1 MTTLRF
7 LALAAIIATFHA
19 LAPGAVRSASAA
31 PVLVEVRNFT
41 TPTQCTEEDN
51 VSFVMSSPAIQRFRV
66 EALHPPYLDKV
77 RGSRFPPP
85 DFSNCDFDEN
95 TPRTEP
101 GRRFAPRKVRI
112 YDGPDFAIEG
122 NTYETFWRSQSV
134 PVAVG
139 GSVYDEFHLLQ
150 FYVKHPYAGK
160 LRETQVLV
168 LYPPDG
174 YWRAKPLP
182 ATHASSNAYGSSFLI
197 GPITEAGRPVVEIAD
212 IDIDPKGRT
221 IRLRF
226 IAGGE
231 ASVRLI
237 EVSRE
242 RTALDV
248 EFKPGHRP
256 ASVSAAG
263 GMSGFAMLRSMYV
276 AEDNADMSRVEWR
289 DAAGRPHHTSVAD
302 TAVLQARSVRFG
314 RVVPSRHNPDAP
326 DIRFDAFDGP
336 LAPLDPLEPLDPLS
350 QGSAGQ

>member
-7 LALAAIIATFHA
+7 SALAAIIATVHA
-19 LAPGAVRSASAA
+19 FALDAVRSASAA

-51 VSFVMSSPAIQRFRV
+51 VSFVMNSPAIQRFRV
-66 EALHPPYLDKV
+66 EALHPPYLSKV
-77 RGSRFPPP
+77 RGLRFPPA

-95 TPRTEP
+95 TPRTDP
-101 GRRFAPRKVRI
+101 GRRFEPRKVRI

-134 PVAVG
+134 PVAVW

-150 FYVKHPYAGK
+150 FYVKHRQAGE

-182 ATHASSNAYGSSFLI
+182 ATQTGMNSYGSSFLI
-197 GPITEAGRPVVEIAD
+197 GPITEADRPVVEIAD
-212 IDIDPKGRT
+212 IDIDPKERT

-237 EVSRE
+237 EVSRQ

-248 EFKPGHRP
+248 KFRP
-256 ASVSAAG
+256 SYRPSNVFAAG
-263 GMSGFAMLRSMYV
+263 GMPGFAMLRSMYV
-276 AEDNADMSRVEWR
+276 AEDNADISRVEWR
-289 DAAGRPHHTSVAD
+289 DAAGRAHHTSVAD
-302 TAVLQARSVRFG
+302 TAALKARSVRFG

-336 LAPLDPLEPLDPLS
+336 P
-350 QGSAGQ
+350 

>member
-1 MTTLRF
+1 M
-7 LALAAIIATFHA
+7 IATFHA
-19 LAPGAVRSASAA
+19 FTLGAVRSASAA
-31 PVLVEVRNFT
+31 PVIVEVRNFT

-66 EALHPPYLDKV
+66 EALHPPYLSKL
-77 RGSRFPPP
+77 RGSRFPPA

-95 TPRTEP
+95 SPRTDP
-101 GRRFAPRKVRI
+101 GRRFTPRKVRI

-122 NTYETFWRSQSV
+122 NTYETFWRPRSV
-134 PVAVG
+134 PVAVW
-139 GSVYDEFHLLQ
+139 GSVYDDFHLLQ
-150 FYVKHPYAGK
+150 FYVKHPHAGK

-182 ATHASSNAYGSSFLI
+182 ATPASRNSYGSSFLI
-197 GPITEAGRPVVEIAD
+197 GPITEAGRPIVEIAD

-226 IAGGE
+226 VAGGE
-231 ASVRLI
+231 ASVKLI

-248 EFKPGHRP
+248 KFKPGYRH
-256 ASVSAAG
+256 SNVSAAG

-276 AEDNADMSRVEWR
+276 AEDNADVSRVEWR
-289 DAAGRPHHTSVAD
+289 DAAGRAHHASVAD
-302 TAVLQARSVRFG
+302 TAALQARSVRFG
-314 RVVPSRHNPDAP
+314 RVVPSRHNADAP
-326 DIRFDAFDGP
+326 DIRFAGFDDGRP
-336 LAPLDPLEPLDPLS
+336 
-350 QGSAGQ
+350 

>member
-7 LALAAIIATFHA
+7 SALAAIIATFHA
-19 LAPGAVRSASAA
+19 FTLGAVRSASAA
-31 PVLVEVRNFT
+31 PVIVEVRNFT

-66 EALHPPYLDKV
+66 EALHPPYLSKL
-77 RGSRFPPP
+77 RGSRFPPA

-95 TPRTEP
+95 SPRTDP
-101 GRRFAPRKVRI
+101 GRRFTPRKVRI

-122 NTYETFWRSQSV
+122 NTYETFWRPRSV
-134 PVAVG
+134 PVAVW
-139 GSVYDEFHLLQ
+139 GSVYDDFHLLQ
-150 FYVKHPYAGK
+150 FYVKHPHAGK

-182 ATHASSNAYGSSFLI
+182 ATPASRNSYGSSFLI
-197 GPITEAGRPVVEIAD
+197 GPITEAGRPIVEIAD

-226 IAGGE
+226 VAGGE
-231 ASVRLI
+231 ASVKLI

-248 EFKPGHRP
+248 KFKPGYRH
-256 ASVSAAG
+256 SNVSAAG

-276 AEDNADMSRVEWR
+276 AEDNADVSRVEWR
-289 DAAGRPHHTSVAD
+289 DAAGRAHHASVAD
-302 TAVLQARSVRFG
+302 TAALKARSVRFG
-314 RVVPSRHNPDAP
+314 RVVPSRHNADAP
-326 DIRFDAFDGP
+326 DIRFAGFDDGRP
-336 LAPLDPLEPLDPLS
+336 
-350 QGSAGQ
+350 

>member
-1 MTTLRF
+1 M
-7 LALAAIIATFHA
+7 
-19 LAPGAVRSASAA
+19 V
-31 PVLVEVRNFT
+31 VEVRNFT
-41 TPTQCTEEDN
+41 TPTPCTEEDN

-66 EALHPPYLDKV
+66 EALHPPYLGKV
-77 RGSRFPPP
+77 RESRFPPP

-95 TPRTEP
+95 SPRTDP
-101 GRRFAPRKVRI
+101 GRRFEPRKVRI

-122 NTYETFWRSQSV
+122 NTYETFWRPQSV
-134 PVAVG
+134 PVAVS
-139 GSVYDEFHLLQ
+139 GSVYDEVHLLQ

-182 ATHASSNAYGSSFLI
+182 AAHTSGNSYGSSFLI
-197 GPITEAGRPVVEIAD
+197 GPITEAGRPVVEIAG
-212 IDIDPKGRT
+212 IEIDPRERT

-226 IAGGE
+226 TAGGE
-231 ASVRLI
+231 ASVRLM

-248 EFKPGHRP
+248 QFKPGYRRSS
-256 ASVSAAG
+256 ASAAG

-289 DAAGRPHHTSVAD
+289 DAAGRAHHTSVAD

-314 RVVPSRHNPDAP
+314 RVVPSRHNTDAP

-336 LAPLDPLEPLDPLS
+336 LDSSEPLG
-350 QGSAGQ
+350 QGTADQ

>member
-1 MTTLRF
+1 M
-7 LALAAIIATFHA
+7 IATFHA
-19 LAPGAVRSASAA
+19 LTLGAVRSASAA
-31 PVLVEVRNFT
+31 PVIVEVRNFT

-66 EALHPPYLDKV
+66 EALHPPYLSKL
-77 RGSRFPPP
+77 RGSRFPPA

-95 TPRTEP
+95 SPRTDP
-101 GRRFAPRKVRI
+101 GRRFTPRKVRI

-122 NTYETFWRSQSV
+122 NTYETFWRPGSV
-134 PVAVG
+134 PVAVW
-139 GSVYDEFHLLQ
+139 GSVYDDFHLLQ
-150 FYVKHPYAGK
+150 FYVKHPHAGK

-182 ATHASSNAYGSSFLI
+182 ATPASRNSYGSSFLI
-197 GPITEAGRPVVEIAD
+197 GPITEAGRPIVEIAD

-226 IAGGE
+226 VAGGE
-231 ASVRLI
+231 ASVKLI

-248 EFKPGHRP
+248 KFKPGYRH
-256 ASVSAAG
+256 SNVSAAG

-276 AEDNADMSRVEWR
+276 AEDNADVSRVEWR
-289 DAAGRPHHTSVAD
+289 DAAGRAHHASVAD
-302 TAVLQARSVRFG
+302 TAALQAHSVRFG
-314 RVVPSRHNPDAP
+314 RVVPSRHNADAP
-326 DIRFDAFDGP
+326 DIRFAGFDDGRP
-336 LAPLDPLEPLDPLS
+336 
-350 QGSAGQ
+350 

>member
-7 LALAAIIATFHA
+7 SALAAIIATFHA
-19 LAPGAVRSASAA
+19 LTLGAVRSASAA
-31 PVLVEVRNFT
+31 PVIVEVRNFT

-66 EALHPPYLDKV
+66 EALHPPYLSKL
-77 RGSRFPPP
+77 RGSRFPPA

-95 TPRTEP
+95 SPRTDP
-101 GRRFAPRKVRI
+101 GRRFTPRKVRI

-122 NTYETFWRSQSV
+122 NTYETFWRPRSV
-134 PVAVG
+134 PVGVW
-139 GSVYDEFHLLQ
+139 GSVYDDFHLLQ
-150 FYVKHPYAGK
+150 FYVKHPHAGK
-160 LRETQVLV
+160 LRERQVLV

-182 ATHASSNAYGSSFLI
+182 ATPASRNSYGSSFLI
-197 GPITEAGRPVVEIAD
+197 GPVTEAGRPVVEIAD

-226 IAGGE
+226 VAGGE
-231 ASVRLI
+231 ASVKLI

-248 EFKPGHRP
+248 KFKPGYRH
-256 ASVSAAG
+256 SNVSAAG

-276 AEDNADMSRVEWR
+276 AEDNADVSRVEWR
-289 DAAGRPHHTSVAD
+289 DAAGRAHHASVAD
-302 TAVLQARSVRFG
+302 TAALKARSVRFG
-314 RVVPSRHNPDAP
+314 RVVPSRHNADAP
-326 DIRFDAFDGP
+326 DIRFDGFDDGRP
-336 LAPLDPLEPLDPLS
+336 
-350 QGSAGQ
+350 